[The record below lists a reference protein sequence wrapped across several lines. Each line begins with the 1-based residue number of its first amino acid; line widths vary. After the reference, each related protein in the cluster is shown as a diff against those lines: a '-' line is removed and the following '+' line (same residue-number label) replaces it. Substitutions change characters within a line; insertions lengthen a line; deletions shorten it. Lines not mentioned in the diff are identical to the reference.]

1 MPPILGLCCLSS
13 DGTIKYR
20 TITKKRFDA
29 LPNEQKLEK
38 LLDIYSSN
46 LAMFAKAL
54 RYCADNSIKMYRV
67 TSNLFPMLDLLPNK
81 NEVLNSL
88 VEPLREVKRIAD
100 VWNIRITIHP
110 DQWVVLSSENPD
122 VVIRSIQ
129 ELSTH
134 ATVFDLIGLERS
146 RYNLINIHGGKGNR
160 IDALV
165 EVINTLHPS
174 IKSRLTLE
182 NDETTYGVEDLLRVS
197 KETGVPILFDAHH
210 HLCYERLGSYNA
222 VSVRK
227 NMELCR
233 ETWKDEMGFFTT
245 HISNGTSSL
254 LDHRHSDYIGAFPLA
269 LYDVPCVEVEARAKE
284 LAIFK
289 LKEQYPSFQ

>member
-1 MPPILGLCCLSS
+1 
-13 DGTIKYR
+13 
-20 TITKKRFDA
+20 
-29 LPNEQKLEK
+29 
-38 LLDIYSSN
+38 
-46 LAMFAKAL
+46 MFAKAIQ
-54 RYCADNSIKMYRV
+54 YCAINNIGMYRV
-67 TSNLFPMLDLLPNK
+67 TSNLFSMLDLLPNK
-81 NEVLNSL
+81 KEVLNSF
-88 VEPLREVKRIAD
+88 VEPLQEVKRIAD
-100 VWNIRITIHP
+100 IHNIRITIHP

-122 VVIRSIQ
+122 VVMRSIA

-182 NDETTYGVEDLLRVS
+182 NDENTYGVEDLLEVS
-197 KETGVPILFDAHH
+197 RATGVPVLFDAHH
-210 HLCYERLGSYNA
+210 HLCYEQLSSYNA
-222 VSVRK
+222 TSVRK

-233 ETWKDEMGFFTT
+233 ESWGTESEYFTT
-245 HISNGTSSL
+245 HISNGTTYL
-254 LDHRHSDYIGAFPLA
+254 LNHRHSDYIEHFPLA
-269 LYDVPCVEVEARAKE
+269 LHDVPYVEVEARAKE

-289 LKEQYPSFQ
+289 LKEQYPELR

>member
-13 DGTIKYR
+13 DGVIKYR
-20 TITKKRFDA
+20 TITKKRFDV

-81 NEVLNSL
+81 KEVLNSL
-88 VEPLREVKRIAD
+88 VELLQEIKRIAD
-100 VWNIRITIHP
+100 VYNTRITIHP

-134 ATVFDLIGLERS
+134 GTIFDLIGLERNH
-146 RYNLINIHGGKGNR
+146 YNLINIHGGKGNR

-165 EVINTLHPS
+165 EVINTLHPN

-182 NDETTYGVEDLLRVS
+182 NDETTYGVGDLLLVS

-210 HLCYERLGSYNA
+210 HLCYEKLGSYDA

-233 ETWKDEMGFFTT
+233 ETWSNEQDYFTT
-245 HISNGTSSL
+245 HISNGTNGL
-254 LDHRHSDYIGAFPLA
+254 WDHRHSNYIEYFPLA
-269 LYDVPCVEVEARAKE
+269 LHDVPYVEVEARAKE

-289 LKEQYPSFQ
+289 LKRQYPSFQ

>member
-1 MPPILGLCCLSS
+1 M
-13 DGTIKYR
+13 
-20 TITKKRFDA
+20 TKKKFDS
-29 LPNEQKLEK
+29 LSELEQQEK
-38 LLDIYSSN
+38 LLDIYNSN
-46 LAMFAKAL
+46 ISMFAKAIQ
-54 RYCADNSIKMYRV
+54 YCAINNIGMYRV
-67 TSNLFPMLDLLPNK
+67 TSNLFSMLDLLPNK
-81 NEVLNSL
+81 KEVLNSF
-88 VEPLREVKRIAD
+88 VEPLQEVKRIAD
-100 VWNIRITIHP
+100 IHNIRITIHP

-122 VVIRSIQ
+122 VVMRSIA

-182 NDETTYGVEDLLRVS
+182 NDENTYGVEDLLEVS
-197 KETGVPILFDAHH
+197 RATGVPVLFDAHH
-210 HLCYERLGSYNA
+210 HLCYEQLSSYNA
-222 VSVRK
+222 TSVRK

-233 ETWKDEMGFFTT
+233 ESWGTESEYFTT
-245 HISNGTSSL
+245 HISNGTTYL
-254 LDHRHSDYIGAFPLA
+254 LNHRHSDYIEHFPLA
-269 LYDVPCVEVEARAKE
+269 LHDVPYVEVEARAKE

-289 LKEQYPSFQ
+289 LKEQYPELR